1 MYLHP
6 FDPEAEEGYTDMP
19 ARAALARLRKGN
31 AEFLDSHLNTGD
43 ISSQLVQHLFE
54 QGQSPFAI
62 IITCADS
69 RVAPEHI
76 FMTGLG
82 ELFVIRVAGNV
93 IGEMELAS
101 VVYAAAHLHTR
112 LVLVM
117 GHTHCGAIEAAM
129 QGGDHGTVGAITNHI
144 AQVIGNERDQYIAS
158 LMNVRNSMKEL
169 EENAELQELKKDG
182 LLIKGAICH
191 IHSGIVDFL
200 EEDN

>member
-19 ARAALARLRKGN
+19 ARTALARLKQGN
-31 AEFLDSHLNTGD
+31 KEFIESHLNTGD
-43 ISSQLVQHLFE
+43 ISSELVKHLFE
-54 QGQSPFAI
+54 EGQSPFAVV
-62 IITCADS
+62 ITCADS

-93 IGEMELAS
+93 IGQMELAS
-101 VVYAAAHLHTR
+101 AVYAASHLHTR

-129 QGGDHGTVGAITNHI
+129 HGGDHGTVGAITEHI
-144 AQVIGNERDQYIAS
+144 AEVIGDEKNQYRAS
-158 LMNVRNSMKEL
+158 VMNVRNSVRELRANSELIEL
-169 EENAELQELKKDG
+169 EKDG
-182 LLIKGAICH
+182 LIVVGAVYH
-191 IHSGIVDFL
+191 IHSGYVDFL
-200 EEDN
+200 EG